1 MRVLI
6 TGGAGFV
13 GGALARS
20 FLRAGTGN
28 LVVLLDNLRRRG
40 SEWNVAGL
48 VREGAEFIHGDV
60 RNRADLEALEG
71 NFDVLIEA
79 SAEPSVHAGIGGS
92 PRYVLDTNLLGALNC
107 LEYAREHCGGLVF
120 MSSSRVYSLAPLR
133 ALPLSERPTRLE
145 IPEDETA
152 IPGLTF
158 AGISEGFACDGPR
171 SYYGASKLAAE
182 LLCQEYAAHSGLPV
196 VINRCGVIAGPGQFG
211 KTDQGVFTLWV
222 ARHHFGR
229 ALKYT
234 GFGGNGLQVR
244 DLLHPDDLSDL
255 VNLQLASWPQVTG
268 RTFNVGGGRE
278 GSVSLQEFTSL
289 CRNITGR
296 EVPIEEDPSTGVVD
310 VPWYITDNGQVSKLL
325 GWSPSR
331 PPRRI
336 VAEVHEWIRANEQAL
351 ASLIV

>member
-28 LVVLLDNLRRRG
+28 SVVLLDNLRRRG
-40 SEWNVAGL
+40 SEWNVSSL
-48 VREGAEFIHGDV
+48 VDEGARFVHGDV
-60 RNRADLEALEG
+60 RNQADLEALEG

-92 PRYVLDTNLLGALNC
+92 PRYVLDTNLLGAVNC

-120 MSSSRVYSLAPLR
+120 LSSSRVYSLAPLR
-133 ALPLSERPTRLE
+133 ALPLAEKPTRLE
-145 IPEDETA
+145 IEDPA
-152 IPGLTF
+152 PGVSGATF
-158 AGISEGFACDGPR
+158 AGISEEFACDGPR

-211 KTDQGVFTLWV
+211 KTDQGVFTLWI
-222 ARHHFGR
+222 ARHHYGR

-234 GFGGNGLQVR
+234 GFGGKGHQVR
-244 DLLHPDDLSDL
+244 DLLHPDDLCDL
-255 VNLQLASWPQVTG
+255 VHLQLASWPQVAG
-268 RTFNVGGGRE
+268 RTFNVGGGRT
-278 GSVSLQEFTSL
+278 GSVSLQEFTAL
-289 CRNITGR
+289 CREITGR
-296 EVPIEEDPSTGVVD
+296 EVPIEEDPATAPVD
-310 VPWYITDNGQVSKLL
+310 VPWYITDSGRVSKLL
-325 GWSPSR
+325 GWTPSR
-331 PPRRI
+331 TPRRI
-336 VAEVHEWIRANEQAL
+336 VADVHEWIRANEQAL